1 MKKFLLLFFILICTQ
16 CSVLA
21 KSFEF
26 AIVSDTHLMP
36 SNHPTI
42 FSKSEKNIIFA
53 VDSINKNKDI
63 DFVVFLGDCIDKS
76 RMDSLTSFMNIVQN
90 LEKPYYIVMGNHDSY
105 AAGGVAKEDFIKF
118 IHQYNKRQD
127 PKETSFYFKGAPNAY
142 GLILDGSSWVVPGR
156 HGRYTPEMLKETER
170 FLRFKKNQMVMI
182 FQHFPIIPPNDN
194 VSHYTLDVEPYAAM
208 LARHDNVILVASGHF
223 HCKNLIVDENGV
235 YHISAPA
242 LGARASSAGSGLYQ
256 VVKVDY
262 QKSLFKKPTDIKIQV
277 KDVEI

>member
-105 AAGGVAKEDFIKF
+105 AAGGIAKEDFIKF